1 MNQMNLHLD
10 TYSFKKLIF
19 FIVVIN
25 MADYL
30 SFTNKQ
36 KSLHEPI
43 KLWVPF
49 YEITP

>member
-1 MNQMNLHLD
+1 MNLHLD
-10 TYSFKKLIF
+10 TYIFKKVNF
-19 FIVVIN
+19 FIVIIN

-36 KSLHEPI
+36 KSLNEPLE
-43 KLWVPF
+43 LWVPY